1 MKQKRQAIAVLVLTA
16 FAVSLV
22 GCGSGRSA
30 TSPHSAQV
38 ERKIGRADVG
48 GYKLAYECAGRG
60 SPTVILEAGYTASG
74 LATFGQTILPQLA
87 HETHVCTYDRAG
99 DGTSDPRP
107 ARMKPLTGATQARE
121 LHRLLAALDVE
132 GPYIMV
138 GHSYGGM
145 VSREFSALYPSEVV
159 GMVLIDAS
167 SEPEIPVYDR
177 LHAGPWL
184 DGTVLPAPNRRIDIH
199 ATVRQ
204 LEHASPLDSLP
215 LIVVTAGVLEDQWL
229 RTVPML
235 EAHAQTRLA
244 NLSTNAIHVVDPGV
258 GHFIPERDPA
268 IVLAAVGATLQAAQ
282 SHTELQACRDA
293 FQTVESALCLARHAT
308 YHQNT

>member
-1 MKQKRQAIAVLVLTA
+1 M
-16 FAVSLV
+16 
-22 GCGSGRSA
+22 
-30 TSPHSAQV
+30 
-38 ERKIGRADVG
+38 E
-48 GYKLAYECAGRG
+48 
-60 SPTVILEAGYTASG
+60 
-74 LATFGQTILPQLA
+74 
-87 HETHVCTYDRAG
+87 
-99 DGTSDPRP
+99 
-107 ARMKPLTGATQARE
+107 PLTGATQARE

-167 SEPEIPVYDR
+167 SDPEIPVYDR

-184 DGTVLPAPNRRIDIH
+184 DGTVLPAPDRRIDIH

-204 LEHASPLDSLP
+204 LEHAPPLDSLP

-244 NLSTNAIHVVDPGV
+244 NLSTNAIHVVDRGV

-282 SHTELQACRDA
+282 SHTELQGVGTPSKQSSPR
-293 FQTVESALCLARHAT
+293 SALPATRHIIRTPSAELSRRRPPRAVVARLLGRKP
-308 YHQNT
+308 